1 MIKKTILALFFSFFL
16 TNLLYAHSETLK
28 FGRFGTVTLYEN
40 TSAPSR
46 LVLFISGDGGWNS
59 GVVDMAQALTSFH
72 ALVAGIDINTYLRH
86 LEMSKTKC
94 LYPAADFESLS
105 QYIQKKFHFIDY
117 KPPILVGYSSGASLV
132 YVLLA
137 QAPVN
142 TFAGGIS
149 LGFSPNLTIN
159 KPLCRGSGL
168 HIKLAK
174 DHKSYDFLP
183 VRLLKPWT
191 VLQGT
196 IDKVCNPAVTERF
209 VRKVQSANLV
219 ILPKVGHGYSVQRN
233 WMPQFKN
240 AYSEMVTETE
250 GKPKLSPKSLSDLPI
265 VEVPSPNSQKDILA
279 VMMSG
284 DGGWASI
291 DQGLSKTLAAN
302 GIPVA
307 GVNSLKYFWKRK
319 TPEKAA
325 VDLERII
332 RYYMLKWNKQKLLIV
347 GYSLGADVL
356 PFMIHRLPED
366 LKKRIELITFLSP
379 SHRVDFQFHL
389 SYWLGGGDSKTSLKV
404 LPEIEKLQG
413 LPLLCLYGSDETNS
427 ICINM
432 PKSLATVIPL
442 EGGHHYDG
450 NYTQIANDI
459 FKILNERTS
468 H

>member
-1 MIKKTILALFFSFFL
+1 MIKKALLTVFFSLLL
-16 TNLLYAHSETLK
+16 TSVLFAHTENVK
-28 FGRFGTVTLYEN
+28 FGRFGTVTLYQK
-40 TSAPSR
+40 TAQPGR
-46 LVLFISGDGGWNS
+46 LVLFISGDGGWNE
-59 GVVDMAQALTSFH
+59 GVVDMAQALSSLN
-72 ALVAGIDINTYLRH
+72 ALVVGIDINTYLRH
-86 LEMSKTKC
+86 LELSKTKC

-105 QYIQKKFHFIDY
+105 QYLQKKYHFDDY

-132 YVLLA
+132 YALLA

-168 HIKLAK
+168 KIKK
-174 DHKSYDFLP
+174 DKDKKSYDFLP
-183 VRLLKPWT
+183 MGLSRPWT

-196 IDKVCNPAVTERF
+196 IDKVCSPEITERF
-209 VRKVQSANLV
+209 VRKVQTANLV
-219 ILPKVGHGYSVQRN
+219 ILPKVGHGYSVPKN
-233 WMPQFKN
+233 WMPQFKE
-240 AYSEMVTETE
+240 AYLEMARGTDTSPRL
-250 GKPKLSPKSLSDLPI
+250 KPTSLNDLPI
-265 VEVPSPNSQKDILA
+265 VEVPSPDSHKDILG

-291 DQGLSKTLAAN
+291 DQGLSKTLAQN

-332 RYYMLKWNKQKLLIV
+332 RFYLLKWKKEKVLIV

-356 PFMIHRLPED
+356 PFMVHRLPQD
-366 LKKRIELITFLSP
+366 LKNRIELVTFLSP
-379 SHRVDFQFHL
+379 SHLVDFQFHL
-389 SYWLGGGDSKTSLKV
+389 SYWLGGGDNKTDLKV

-413 LPLLCLYGSDETNS
+413 LPLLCFYGNDENDS
-427 ICINM
+427 ICKSM
-432 PKSLATVIPL
+432 PSTLAKVIAVD
-442 EGGHHYDG
+442 GGHHYDG
-450 NYTQIANDI
+450 NYELIANDVL
-459 FKILNERTS
+459 KTLEEKN
-468 H
+468 